1 MPKKAIVPSCNVPNT
16 RPDWVCTTKLSAAS
30 TVPAASSMPTRQTT
44 ILFII
49 MAAKIVFLEQEKK
62 TKELKGV
69 KGREFCIIM

>member
-1 MPKKAIVPSCNVPNT
+1 
-16 RPDWVCTTKLSAAS
+16 
-30 TVPAASSMPTRQTT
+30 
-44 ILFII
+44 